1 VKEWHVF
8 MSFKASIPI
17 AIDGKRCGR
26 KCPWITLDRCLLF
39 NEEMQDAHRCPKCL
53 QASGPL
59 PEIQRKMKVPAIIQL
74 YYEEH

>member
-1 VKEWHVF
+1 
-8 MSFKASIPI
+8 
-17 AIDGKRCGR
+17 
-26 KCPWITLDRCLLF
+26 
-39 NEEMQDAHRCPKCL
+39 MQDAHRCPKCL